1 MNIQIF
7 DTSLRD
13 GEQSPGVT
21 FNNTEKLDI
30 ARQLAKLN
38 VDVIEAGFP
47 IASEGDF
54 QAVETIA
61 QQIHGPV
68 ICGLARANKNDIQ
81 TAAKAL
87 KHSERPRIHTFISS
101 SDIHIKH
108 QLRSTRKDVL
118 GLTKASVA
126 YAKQFDMEIEFSPM
140 DATRSDPDFVIELCQ
155 LAVDQGASV
164 INLPDTVGYAVPKE
178 YYRFVST
185 IKKGLNNVDDVI
197 FSVHCHD
204 DLGLAVANSLSGV
217 DAGAQQIECSV
228 NGIGER
234 AGNCSLEEVVMAI
247 NTRSQALNSAQTNI
261 NLKEIAR
268 SSRLISRYTGYPV
281 APNKAIVGLNA
292 FSHESGIHQDGVLK
306 HRDTYEIMNPV
317 DIGVETDQIVL
328 GKHSGRHALQEQL
341 KSMGYPLEGAQLN
354 KVFKQFKQVADGKQ
368 NITLNDLEALV
379 SDQVINQENDYSLDW
394 YEVNDSSSGQ
404 PEAEVL
410 INNCGEKSYGQASG
424 DGAMDALFDAISQ
437 AMNIQC
443 QLIRYSVNSV
453 TEGKDA
459 LAEVVVVIEGE
470 NSNRITGQA
479 INPDTIRASGQAYV
493 RALSSLKSQLNQ

>member
-1 MNIQIF
+1 
-7 DTSLRD
+7 
-13 GEQSPGVT
+13 
-21 FNNTEKLDI
+21 
-30 ARQLAKLN
+30 
-38 VDVIEAGFP
+38 
-47 IASEGDF
+47 
-54 QAVETIA
+54 
-61 QQIHGPV
+61 
-68 ICGLARANKNDIQ
+68 
-81 TAAKAL
+81 
-87 KHSERPRIHTFISS
+87 
-101 SDIHIKH
+101 
-108 QLRSTRKDVL
+108 
-118 GLTKASVA
+118 
-126 YAKQFDMEIEFSPM
+126 
-140 DATRSDPDFVIELCQ
+140 
-155 LAVDQGASV
+155 
-164 INLPDTVGYAVPKE
+164 
-178 YYRFVST
+178 
-185 IKKGLNNVDDVI
+185 
-197 FSVHCHD
+197 
-204 DLGLAVANSLSGV
+204 
-217 DAGAQQIECSV
+217 
-228 NGIGER
+228 
-234 AGNCSLEEVVMAI
+234 
-247 NTRSQALNSAQTNI
+247 
-261 NLKEIAR
+261 
-268 SSRLISRYTGYPV
+268 V